1 MNQSK
6 RLSNPLLPYIIIG
19 GIIGVVLALVGVF
32 NVEYI
37 VSALPKI
44 LAFLSTTT
52 NNLLILPFLF
62 SVPLLIISIILYIS
76 FSIKR

>member
-19 GIIGVVLALVGVF
+19 SIIGVVLALVGVF

-37 VSALPKI
+37 VSALPKV

-62 SVPLLIISIILYIS
+62 SVPLLLISIILYIS
-76 FSIKR
+76 FSNKR

>member
-1 MNQSK
+1 MNQNK
-6 RLSNPLLPYIIIG
+6 YLSNPLLPYIIIG
-19 GIIGVVLALVGVF
+19 SIIGVVLALVGVF

-44 LAFLSTTT
+44 LAFLSTAT

-62 SVPLLIISIILYIS
+62 SVPLLIIAIILYIS
-76 FSIKR
+76 FSIRR